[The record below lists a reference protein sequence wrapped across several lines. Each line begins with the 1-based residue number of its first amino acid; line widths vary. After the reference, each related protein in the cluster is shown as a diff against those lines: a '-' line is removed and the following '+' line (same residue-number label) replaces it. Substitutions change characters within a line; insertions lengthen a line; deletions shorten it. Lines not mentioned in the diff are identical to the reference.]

1 MEKIKI
7 LVFSISAISDVE
19 SNGRVLRN
27 LLPDVEEIEYLNVYI
42 SGNPIKDSKV
52 QYLHISDKTVLKSV
66 LSLGLSSKEDPI
78 NYEEKPHSLN
88 NGVNSKKSA
97 FKYFLRNKIWS
108 LAFSIKKRIVK
119 KAKNFNPNIVFLMGA
134 NLPAFYSLSTKISKK
149 TGAPLFIYNAE
160 DYPLKNY
167 DYMSQKKKSTFFSNI
182 VLKKLRK
189 ESIRAYQHSF
199 FNAFNSEKLLDS
211 FIKDGFCSLDKST
224 VIRIPSSFSAVSKID
239 NKNRIIF
246 AGNLYDDRCET
257 LLKFAD
263 ALSSIKISFNFCVYG
278 KITNNKYLETIKN
291 HNAIEYRGVVPYS
304 IIQKELVETSF
315 LLDVEGFSEYSKLD
329 YKHSFSTK
337 IADYLMLG
345 IPIICYGSKEIAG
358 VDYLLKN
365 NEDFTIISDDSLSE
379 KLTKILTHQV
389 AYKYNKLK
397 ICNEFSI
404 TEVRKRILD
413 IFEKIAS
420 EGKI

>member
-1 MEKIKI
+1 M
-7 LVFSISAISDVE
+7 
-19 SNGRVLRN
+19 
-27 LLPDVEEIEYLNVYI
+27 
-42 SGNPIKDSKV
+42 
-52 QYLHISDKTVLKSV
+52 LK
-66 LSLGLSSKEDPI
+66 
-78 NYEEKPHSLN
+78 H
-88 NGVNSKKSA
+88 
-97 FKYFLRNKIWS
+97 
-108 LAFSIKKRIVK
+108 
-119 KAKNFNPNIVFLMGA
+119 
-134 NLPAFYSLSTKISKK
+134 
-149 TGAPLFIYNAE
+149 
-160 DYPLKNY
+160 
-167 DYMSQKKKSTFFSNI
+167 
-182 VLKKLRK
+182 
-189 ESIRAYQHSF
+189 
-199 FNAFNSEKLLDS
+199 
-211 FIKDGFCSLDKST
+211 
-224 VIRIPSSFSAVSKID
+224 
-239 NKNRIIF
+239 
-246 AGNLYDDRCET
+246 
-257 LLKFAD
+257 
-263 ALSSIKISFNFCVYG
+263 G

-304 IIQKELVETSF
+304 IIQKELVEASF

-389 AYKYNKLK
+389 AYNYNKLK